1 MKKLKIMNENCTIKF
16 HEIHFFIGTGC
27 ITKNELKFF
36 YTAFMDAGKL
46 GDQKLEEFTN
56 NAFEMLTSVSKITDF
71 ITFFVAGW

>member
-1 MKKLKIMNENCTIKF
+1 MKSILFT
-16 HEIHFFIGTGC
+16 GTGC

-56 NAFEMLTSVSKITDF
+56 NAFEMLTSVSMIVHGFDSNF
-71 ITFFVAGW
+71 

>member
-1 MKKLKIMNENCTIKF
+1 MKKLKIINENWTRRF
-16 HEIHFFIGTGC
+16 HEIHFFFLFSGTGC

-56 NAFEMLTSVSKITDF
+56 NAFEMLTSVSMIITG
-71 ITFFVAGW
+71 I

>member
-1 MKKLKIMNENCTIKF
+1 MKSI
-16 HEIHFFIGTGC
+16 FFLFSGTGC

-56 NAFEMLTSVSKITDF
+56 NAFEMLTSVSTYIG
-71 ITFFVAGW
+71 ICI

>member
-1 MKKLKIMNENCTIKF
+1 MKSGV
-16 HEIHFFIGTGC
+16 FFLFSGTGC

-56 NAFEMLTSVSKITDF
+56 NAFEMLTSVSTMLIWVFNLAKTPP
-71 ITFFVAGW
+71 GQK

>member
-1 MKKLKIMNENCTIKF
+1 MKSV
-16 HEIHFFIGTGC
+16 FFLFSGTGC

-56 NAFEMLTSVSKITDF
+56 NAFEMLTSVSTYIYLVNSDL
-71 ITFFVAGW
+71 